1 MAPNWRKNSSKDQ
14 IKLSQMRN
22 IYSSAVY
29 WWFDSYWTLWSGVAK
44 WFLVQHLN
52 HRNTLIFKQCLWDET
67 ENESD
72 YRSMKL
78 GGKNDVPCIWNPKK
92 VSQHLMHWEK
102 LFVVGPFSSMYQMK
116 QLLTA
121 IFLKW
126 TNISQHIR
134 WIETKKALG
143 SDSSYSTHF
152 LSCFK
157 LVNCIYAY
165 FSTHFCWEKFFD
177 EYKKINKKK

>member
-1 MAPNWRKNSSKDQ
+1 MFYFGWRVKVV
-14 IKLSQMRN
+14 LC
-22 IYSSAVY
+22 
-29 WWFDSYWTLWSGVAK
+29 WLGWTPIPV
-44 WFLVQHLN
+44 N
-52 HRNTLIFKQCLWDET
+52 HPLKTLITAQLHWPLLEPRLILVECIYFKKSFVSVSTHFVPIFIHE
-67 ENESD
+67 
-72 YRSMKL
+72 L
-78 GGKNDVPCIWNPKK
+78 GGKNDVPYIWNPKK

-134 WIETKKALG
+134 WIERKKALG